1 MLRNIICLSAFLLLL
16 IVTHCSKDPTGPT
29 TVASETWLLND
40 VGTQNYCDLSFS
52 KYDNGSVSV
61 SGKWYYY
68 FFGYRITCS
77 FLSGSAT
84 VVDSSVT
91 ITASGT
97 ASYPPDSSGDADTSA
112 FTLQMNGSFKA
123 GKSRGGWE
131 IHFADTLWEGWV
143 DPGDFSGTIQ
153 SGSGI
158 TSL

>member
-1 MLRNIICLSAFLLLL
+1 MHKLVLLLFVLL
-16 IVTHCSKDPTGPT
+16 IGINIHCSRNSTDLSV
-29 TVASETWLLND
+29 VASETWLLND
-40 VGTQNYCDLSFS
+40 IGTQNYCDLSFS
-52 KYDNGSVSV
+52 EYDNGSVSV
-61 SGKWYYY
+61 SGKWYYF

-84 VVDSSVT
+84 VVDSSVM

-97 ASYPPDSSGDADTSA
+97 ASYPPDSSGIADTSA

-131 IHFADTLWEGWV
+131 IHFADSLWEGWV